1 MKKNDSAMRNEAIR
15 NVKDRALESCADI
28 QIAKSIQLKKD
39 GDLALFKG
47 FYIKYM
53 FSSCF

>member
-15 NVKDRALESCADI
+15 NVKDRALEICADI